1 MVPAKGRAPLVL
13 KPVGVVSPRGLTPK
27 RLLKVVPE
35 TAPKARHRW
44 TRSVQF
50 NLFFL

>member
-1 MVPAKGRAPLVL
+1 MVPVKGRAPDSLNSL
-13 KPVGVVSPRGLTPK
+13 GVVKAQASHLK

-35 TAPKARHRW
+35 TAPEARHRW